1 MRVFEP
7 LEPGAVRL
15 VVEDAMDVLER
26 IGIAF
31 HDPASADLVAAHGG
45 VRDDASGRVRIP
57 ADLVS
62 RALAAAPDVVRLF
75 DTSGTLTHEIGG
87 ERQYFTPG
95 SAAVSILDAA
105 TGEARPGTT
114 ADYVRYV
121 RLAGALPL
129 FASQSTAF
137 VPADVP
143 AAISDSYR
151 LYLSLL
157 HGTKSVVTGTFSAA
171 ACGVME
177 DLLVAVRGTRADLAD
192 RPLAIYTCCPTSPLA
207 WSADSATTLLACARS
222 GIPVEIVPMPL
233 SGFIAPVALAGTLV
247 QLTAEGL
254 SGVVL
259 AQLARPGTPVLFGCA
274 STAFDVR
281 HETTPLG
288 SPEAVLLACGAGQIG
303 RHLGL
308 PTQAYVGL
316 SDAKLLDAQA
326 GMETAFG
333 AALGA
338 LGGINQIAGAG
349 MLDFVNSFSLEKL
362 VVDHEICAAATRL
375 RAGVNPPVQSVAPL
389 IEELLREGH
398 LLIAADTR
406 RRFKGEISVPG
417 AVIDRSSRQ
426 RWAEEGRLTIGQR
439 AAAEIDRL
447 LRAHQPPARPAD
459 VGEALTARMAAEA
472 RRYAMAELPEVPCA
486 G

>member
-1 MRVFEP
+1 MRPFEP
-7 LEPGAVRL
+7 LEPAAIPVI
-15 VVEDAMDVLER
+15 VDDAIDVLER

-31 HDPASADLVAAHGG
+31 HDAASAELVLAGGGAAAG
-45 VRDDASGRVRIP
+45 AGRVRIP
-57 ADLVS
+57 ADVVT
-62 RALAAAPDVVRLF
+62 RALAAAPRVVRLF

-87 ERQYFTPG
+87 DRQYFTPG
-95 SAAVSILDAA
+95 SAAVSLLDGA
-105 TGEARPGTT
+105 TGDARPPTT
-114 ADYVRYV
+114 RDYVRYV
-121 RLAGALPL
+121 QLAAALPL

-143 AAISDSYR
+143 APISDSYR
-151 LYLSLL
+151 LYLGLL
-157 HGTKSVVTGTFSAA
+157 HGTKPVVTGTFSAA
-171 ACGVME
+171 SCALME
-177 DLLVAVRGTRADLAD
+177 DLLLAVRGTREELRAK
-192 RPLAIYTCCPTSPLA
+192 PLAIYTCCPTSPLA
-207 WSADSATTLLACARS
+207 WSADSAATFVACARS

-233 SGFIAPVALAGTLV
+233 SGFIAPVALSGTLT
-247 QLTAEGL
+247 QLTAEAL

-259 AQLARPGTPVLFGCA
+259 AQLAREGAPVLFGCA

-288 SPEAVLLACGAGQIG
+288 SPEAALLACGAAQIG

-326 GMETAFG
+326 GMETAYG

-338 LGGINQIAGAG
+338 LGGINQIAGPG
-349 MLDFVNSFSLEKL
+349 MLDFVNTFSLEKL

-375 RAGVNPPVQSVAPL
+375 RARVSAPLGPVAPL

-406 RRFKGEISVPG
+406 RRFKTEISVPG
-417 AVIDRSSRQ
+417 AVIDRASRQ
-426 RWAEEGRLTIGQR
+426 RWAEEGRTTIGQR
-439 AAAEIDRL
+439 AAAEIERL
-447 LRAHQPPARPAD
+447 LRAYHPPERPAE
-459 VGEALTARMAAEA
+459 VNQALTARMSAEA
-472 RRYAMAELPEVPCA
+472 RRHGMPELPEAPCA
-486 G
+486 A